1 MCKNFIEI
9 VAHKK
14 GLWSEEIVPKKPFSF
29 TNYRIYASMAGTV
42 FWEYSVSLFHEHRC
56 RHPFLNGYCINF
68 RRALA
73 VIHLSGTVKI
83 SGGLLHWSFLRILCF
98 FETSTCRHTFFKI
111 TELIRWMA
119 LFYYKRAIATTHSS
133 ILPFFQD
140 RTCSKELQIMI
151 PWFQV
156 CIYWNWLFLIMS
168 HKGFA
173 VNIHPVIAWIPRKSL
188 LETGVIS

>member
-1 MCKNFIEI
+1 MPAWLEQFFEST
-9 VAHKK
+9 VF
-14 GLWSEEIVPKKPFSF
+14 LYF
-29 TNYRIYASMAGTV
+29 TNVGAGIHFSMGVALILEEHLQSYIWVGL
-42 FWEYSVSLFHEHRC
+42 SLFQKASC
-56 RHPFLNGYCINF
+56 TDL
-68 RRALA
+68 
-73 VIHLSGTVKI
+73 
-83 SGGLLHWSFLRILCF
+83 FLRILCF

-119 LFYYKRAIATTHSS
+119 LFYYKRAIATTRSS

-168 HKGFA
+168 HKGFR
-173 VNIHPVIAWIPRKSL
+173 VNMHPVIAWIPRKSL
-188 LETGVIS
+188 LETGVISEI